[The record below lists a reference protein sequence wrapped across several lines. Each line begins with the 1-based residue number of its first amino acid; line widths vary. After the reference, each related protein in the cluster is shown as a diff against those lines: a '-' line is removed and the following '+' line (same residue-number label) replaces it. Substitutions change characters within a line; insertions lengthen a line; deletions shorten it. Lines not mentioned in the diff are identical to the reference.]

1 MAYKEG
7 WVLVN
12 GIPTHVLTWG
22 CWIDDPKP
30 DGKSIILCISGNPG
44 VTPFYKRFLCAL
56 NKQLDMP
63 IWILSHAGHEL
74 PPMSINMK
82 MPKNNK
88 LFTLSGQIQHK
99 AAFIKKYIPEDQN
112 IYFIGHSVGAKIVS
126 ELLKNENLCKRT
138 KKCYLVFPTLERIAE
153 TPNAKFFIPL
163 ATYFTPTI
171 LFFAWIFS
179 CFPNMLR
186 SILVKTFFIVARRIK
201 IDETCLEAALHLI
214 LPAVLKKVFFLA
226 MDEMDTIKE
235 LEIQALNE
243 FKDKLKIYFTPTDNW
258 APLSH
263 YESLKAA
270 MPDIDATVLSEQFQ
284 HAFVLDMPEETA
296 TRR

>member
-1 MAYKEG
+1 M
-7 WVLVN
+7 
-12 GIPTHVLTWG
+12 
-22 CWIDDPKP
+22 
-30 DGKSIILCISGNPG
+30 
-44 VTPFYKRFLCAL
+44 
-56 NKQLDMP
+56 Q
-63 IWILSHAGHEL
+63 
-74 PPMSINMK
+74 
-82 MPKNNK
+82 
-88 LFTLSGQIQHK
+88 
-99 AAFIKKYIPEDQN
+99 
-112 IYFIGHSVGAKIVS
+112 
-126 ELLKNENLCKRT
+126 
-138 KKCYLVFPTLERIAE
+138 
-153 TPNAKFFIPL
+153 
-163 ATYFTPTI
+163 
-171 LFFAWIFS
+171 IFS

-296 TRR
+296 TLLSEEIKKEQAK